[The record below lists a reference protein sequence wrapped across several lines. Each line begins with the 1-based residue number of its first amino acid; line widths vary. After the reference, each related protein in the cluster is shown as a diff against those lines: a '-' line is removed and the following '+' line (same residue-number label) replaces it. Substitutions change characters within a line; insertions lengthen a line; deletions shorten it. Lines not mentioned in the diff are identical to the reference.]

1 MAVDSREDY
10 NHLSHA
16 SSPKPK
22 HPLVHPESGH
32 SGVPYV
38 LNPKPKLLRAFAD
51 RDGSM
56 TGTGL
61 DSEALLMQFNRLIQE
76 LLRGAMNRNTLRPW
90 EIELLLDIQACNLRD
105 SNRREILRR
114 YQKAVNRHLDRG
126 ATSLLKLSEYLA
138 RSSTSNRPA

>member
-1 MAVDSREDY
+1 VPGDAHLDRLLAYEEIRQLVARYAVAVDSREDY

-16 SSPKPK
+16 SSPKSK
-22 HPLVHPESGH
+22 HSLVHPESGQ

-56 TGTGL
+56 TDTGL

-76 LLRGAMNRNTLRPW
+76 LLRGAMNRNTFRPG
-90 EIELLLDIQACNLRD
+90 R
-105 SNRREILRR
+105 
-114 YQKAVNRHLDRG
+114 
-126 ATSLLKLSEYLA
+126 
-138 RSSTSNRPA
+138 